1 MVFLEAGFS
10 DELIAVRAA
19 ELYYEENK
27 TQDEIGTILRITRW
41 KVGRLLQA
49 AREHGIIR
57 IDIVHPRARKLSL
70 EHELTEAFGLLA
82 AIVVPG
88 GSDQLVTERIASA
101 GADYLVSMRP
111 RTRRLG
117 VSWGKTLH
125 RVAQSLPADW
135 SPPVEVV
142 QINGGVSRSKAP
154 GQAADTA
161 AVMATRSGGS
171 VTLMPTPAILE
182 HSETRKLI
190 ESDRAV
196 SGILKQAQSADT
208 FLFSAGPT
216 STVSVHVHSGYLDEE
231 DITRL
236 QGLGAVGDVIGRY
249 ITASGDIADPE
260 LDDRTLGLSLP
271 DLRRAGR
278 RIAVVGGSDKRLVA
292 QALVDNGIANIL
304 VTDQE
309 TAEFLLDEHEKKA
322 SL

>member
-1 MVFLEAGFS
+1 MARIGSALS
-10 DELIAVRAA
+10 DELLTVRAA
-19 ELYYEENK
+19 ELYYEEKK

-70 EHELTEAFGLLA
+70 ELDLTEAYGLIA

-88 GSDQLVTERIASA
+88 DSDESVTERIASA

-125 RVAQSLPADW
+125 RLAQYLPMDW

-142 QINGGVSRSKAP
+142 QINGGVSRSNMP

-161 AVMATRSGGS
+161 TVMAATSRGS

-182 HSETRKLI
+182 HSATRRLI
-190 ESDRAV
+190 ESDRVV
-196 SGILKQAQSADT
+196 SGILEQAQGADT
-208 FLFSAGPT
+208 FLFSAGPA
-216 STVSVHVHSGYLDEE
+216 STVSVHVHSGYLDEV
-231 DITRL
+231 DIDRL
-236 QGLGAVGDVIGRY
+236 QSLGAVGDVLGRY

-260 LDDRTLGLSLP
+260 LDDRTLGLSLA
-271 DLRRAGR
+271 DVRRAGR
-278 RIAVVGGSDKRLVA
+278 RIAVVGGKDKHLVV
-292 QALVDNGIANIL
+292 QALVDNGIANIV
-304 VTDQE
+304 VTDEE
-309 TAEFLLDEHEKKA
+309 TARFLLNQHEKKA
-322 SL
+322 VL